1 MRPGL
6 IIITGGYAYIRNFIQ
21 TGNPLYPLNVEFWG
35 KTIFKGVFDKSV
47 YTAHI
52 DKRAYSAVKMLFSE
66 GLGGGLIVLVIPGFF
81 ICIFNIFKKRITVEK
96 FFVFLLPIILYF
108 IWRYAI
114 PLANL
119 RYLYPALALGFI
131 IPFMLLSEKKPL
143 IIFVRVLVI
152 LCFLASSAEIATRLE
167 LVSSLALSAILFLA
181 LIRLIIS

>member
-1 MRPGL
+1 M
-6 IIITGGYAYIRNFIQ
+6 
-21 TGNPLYPLNVEFWG
+21 
-35 KTIFKGVFDKSV
+35 
-47 YTAHI
+47 
-52 DKRAYSAVKMLFSE
+52 KMLFSE

-143 IIFVRVLVI
+143 LIYCQGFGYFVFPGFICRDCHPPGAGV
-152 LCFLASSAEIATRLE
+152 FL
-167 LVSSLALSAILFLA
+167 
-181 LIRLIIS
+181 